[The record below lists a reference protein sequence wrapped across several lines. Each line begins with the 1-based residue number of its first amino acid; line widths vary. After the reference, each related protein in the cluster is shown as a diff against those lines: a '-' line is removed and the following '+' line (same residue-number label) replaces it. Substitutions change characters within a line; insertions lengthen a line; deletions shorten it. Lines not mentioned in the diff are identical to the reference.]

1 MNWPKI
7 KTALICLFLAI
18 DIFLAGWDIA
28 LRRGKSR
35 VSDEVVENTVSL
47 LADRT
52 LTVSPALIS
61 RSAPRITTVTAKN
74 PMADEAG
81 FIGKILG
88 TGYIKD
94 GNRFYKPGKEVELSD
109 NSFIIKEQKKIASL
123 SEARAWLSDNGFDLS
138 GTVQTEYMGS
148 YLFRTVYSGFEL
160 FKSGVTV
167 TCDGETAVA
176 EGMLLYVE
184 SEDSKKEE
192 ILNVTS
198 VLPRL
203 VTDGAANCEIIGITP
218 GYMCTAAPG
227 ERFSETGAIP
237 VYRIL
242 LSDGREFFYEAVQ

>member
-1 MNWPKI
+1 M
-7 KTALICLFLAI
+7 LICLFLAI

-47 LADRT
+47 PCGTRT
-52 LTVSPALIS
+52 ITKASPSFIR

-88 TGYIKD
+88 TGYVED

-160 FKSGVTV
+160 LQKRRHRDMRRGN
-167 TCDGETAVA
+167 GGRRRYAVIRR
-176 EGMLLYVE
+176 ERGLE
-184 SEDSKKEE
+184 KRGD
-192 ILNVTS
+192 IDTS
-198 VLPRL
+198 PAFCRAL
-203 VTDGAANCEIIGITP
+203 
-218 GYMCTAAPG
+218 
-227 ERFSETGAIP
+227 
-237 VYRIL
+237 
-242 LSDGREFFYEAVQ
+242 

>member
-52 LTVSPALIS
+52 ITVSPALIS

-88 TGYIKD
+88 TGAQMFRIAGPVLVYGSAAAVIYGVIYYIFM
-94 GNRFYKPGKEVELSD
+94 R
-109 NSFIIKEQKKIASL
+109 
-123 SEARAWLSDNGFDLS
+123 
-138 GTVQTEYMGS
+138 
-148 YLFRTVYSGFEL
+148 
-160 FKSGVTV
+160 
-167 TCDGETAVA
+167 
-176 EGMLLYVE
+176 
-184 SEDSKKEE
+184 
-192 ILNVTS
+192 
-198 VLPRL
+198 
-203 VTDGAANCEIIGITP
+203 
-218 GYMCTAAPG
+218 
-227 ERFSETGAIP
+227 
-237 VYRIL
+237 
-242 LSDGREFFYEAVQ
+242 